1 MPDESVKVAVRVR
14 PFNQREKDRSAKL
27 IIKMQGQ
34 MTTIAN
40 PETPNEEPKSF
51 SFDYSYW
58 SHDGFQEKSDG
69 VLEPAG
75 GSSYASQRR
84 VFEDLGQGVLD
95 NAFEGYN
102 CSLFAYGQTG
112 SGKSYS
118 MVGYGQNKG
127 IVPITCDEMFKT
139 MDKNADPNKRFE
151 VTFSMLEIYNE
162 QVRDLLSKDNP
173 KGGLNVRQNPKLGL
187 FYVEN
192 LKRVPVGSYAEIE
205 KRTDQGTASRTV
217 ASTNMNATSSRAHTV
232 VTITF
237 DQIIKSESGSETKKS
252 SVMNL
257 VDLAGSER
265 ADSTGATGDRLKEGA
280 NINKSLSALGNVIS
294 ALADL
299 SMGTKKK
306 IMVPYRDSVLTK
318 LLQNALG
325 GNSKTIMIAALSP
338 ADINYDETLSTLR
351 YADRAKKIKNKAVV
365 NENPLD
371 KLIRELKEENERL
384 KKAMEG
390 GGVVMQEGAGL
401 TPEELDKMRKQMEED
416 IRAQL
421 MANQAMIAENAQS
434 WDDKLAEARTET
446 EKIDVGGADNSRKSK
461 EAYLINLNEDPM
473 LSGVIC
479 HFLNSGETSVGRKD
493 ASPVPN
499 ICLSGL
505 SIQKQHAVI
514 FNKKG
519 VIEIESVSG
528 SGSKTKINGIPLTG
542 RKALCHKDRILFGS
556 NHMYVLMNPL
566 KPETA
571 DNSLPKEITWEY
583 AQKEIAQVKGF
594 ATGSAGLSKEQQIV
608 QEQVLEILPMVS
620 EVNAVSEELNK
631 QKSFEVVLISAAAQ
645 EGGDITQSH
654 ASNDLVLVTVKMKNL
669 LNGNTWL
676 WERGKFITRR
686 YLIQELY
693 QKFLDGEN
701 ISNIPK
707 EQDPF
712 WEPTE
717 DVLIGTSN
725 LFLQSLSYCLDFE
738 DTLNISDYKGQEE
751 GHLKVKLEPC
761 DNKGKPIDEEAFV
774 DDPHELLNKPYHFKL
789 TVENANIHK
798 SRFSKGIMVKYSV
811 KNNGKVEEVKTP
823 TVKNTLTPT
832 FNHSKVISIPKLKQE
847 NLDFFESGCI
857 TLSIYGI
864 QEDTMPDPKL
874 LKLNTRELRQ
884 MENMENS
891 TANASGRRATMFG
904 NEIASD
910 TSHLKTEVVLLQRKY
925 ERLQQKERRM
935 QQICEE
941 WSKKPDGEK
950 QFEPFYR
957 AVSAVANSTGT
968 RLKTRV
974 QMLNQMLKLQKTVA
988 LPSYKDN
995 SSPMLRLQKEA
1006 PGLQRQKT
1014 MDPSMLSQVLQ
1025 GQKYVRQMAL
1035 DKSDGKHAGDGDT
1048 ISLFVFDENEHELAQ
1063 EASQNNGVVDYHKV
1077 AHHHYPDLQLSK
1089 AKTDSVIEE
1098 KDGTQGDQDSFGSVD
1113 LEPYMNADPE
1123 DSADRSKRFTQNGN
1137 RTGLLSDINTKRE
1150 VIKPARNAVSEYS
1163 ANKKTP
1169 SKSNGKRP
1177 SSADNNKTESSAC
1190 VLQ

>member
-654 ASNDLVLVTVKMKNL
+654 ASKVTVKMKNL

-974 QMLNQMLKLQKTVA
+974 QMLNQ
-988 LPSYKDN
+988 
-995 SSPMLRLQKEA
+995 
-1006 PGLQRQKT
+1006 
-1014 MDPSMLSQVLQ
+1014 
-1025 GQKYVRQMAL
+1025 
-1035 DKSDGKHAGDGDT
+1035 DGKHAGDGDT

>member
-14 PFNQREKDRSAKL
+14 PFNQREKDRQAKL

-34 MTTIAN
+34 MTTIKN

-69 VLEPAG
+69 ILEPAG
-75 GSSYASQRR
+75 GSNYASQRR

-112 SGKSYS
+112 SGKSFS
-118 MVGYGQNKG
+118 MVGYGNNKG
-127 IVPITCDEMFKT
+127 IVPITCDEMFKA
-139 MDKNADPNKRFE
+139 MGRNSDSNKRFE

-205 KRTDQGTASRTV
+205 KRTEQGTASRTV

-237 DQIIKSESGSETKKS
+237 DQIIKNDSGSETKKS

-371 KLIRELKEENERL
+371 KLIRELKEENEKL
-384 KKAMEG
+384 KKAMES
-390 GGVVMQEGAGL
+390 GGVVMQEGTGL
-401 TPEELDKMRKQMEED
+401 SPEELEKMRKQMEED

-421 MANQAMIAENAQS
+421 MANQAMLADNDQS

-446 EKIDVGGADNSRKSK
+446 EKIEGGADDKRKTK
-461 EAYLINLNEDPM
+461 EPHLINLNEDPM

-479 HFLNSGETSVGRKD
+479 HFLNGGETSIGRKD
-493 ASPVPN
+493 ASPTPN

-514 FNKKG
+514 YSTKG

-528 SGSKTKINGIPLTG
+528 SGSKTKINGLPLTG

-556 NHMYVLMNPL
+556 NHMYVLMNPM

-571 DNSLPKEITWEY
+571 DTSLPKEITWEY

-645 EGGDITQSH
+645 EGGDVTQSQ
-654 ASNDLVLVTVKMKNL
+654 ASKVTVKMKNL

-693 QKFLDGEN
+693 QKFLDGED

-717 DVLIGTSN
+717 DVLVGTSN

-761 DNKGKPIDEEAFV
+761 DAKGKPIDEEAFV
-774 DDPHELLNKPYHFKL
+774 DDPRDLLNKPYHFKL
-789 TVENANIHK
+789 TIETANIHK
-798 SRFSKGIMVKYSV
+798 SRFSKGILVKYTV
-811 KNNGKVEEVKTP
+811 KNNGKAEEVKTP

-832 FNHSKVISIPKLKQE
+832 FNFSKIVTIPKLKQE

-857 TLSIYGI
+857 TLSVYGI
-864 QEDTMPDPKL
+864 QEDTMPDAKL

-891 TANASGRRATMFG
+891 QAHASGRRATMFG

-935 QQICEE
+935 QQVCEE
-941 WSKKPDGEK
+941 WSNKPDGEK
-950 QFEPFYR
+950 QFEPFFR
-957 AVSAVANSTGT
+957 VVSAVANSTGT

-974 QMLNQMLKLQKTVA
+974 QMLNQ
-988 LPSYKDN
+988 
-995 SSPMLRLQKEA
+995 
-1006 PGLQRQKT
+1006 
-1014 MDPSMLSQVLQ
+1014 VLQ
-1025 GQKYVRQMAL
+1025 GQKFVKQMAL
-1035 DKSDGKHAGDGDT
+1035 EKSDGKHIGDGDT

-1063 EASQNNGVVDYHKV
+1063 EASLNDGIVDYHKV
-1077 AHHHYPDLQLSK
+1077 AKHHYPDLQQTK
-1089 AKTDSVIEE
+1089 AKTDPVIEE
-1098 KDGTQGDQDSFGSVD
+1098 KDGSQGDQDSFGSVD
-1113 LEPYMNADPE
+1113 LAPYMNAGPE
-1123 DSADRSKRFTQNGN
+1123 DSLNRTKRFSQNGK
-1137 RTGLLSDINTKRE
+1137 RTAFLSEINTKRE
-1150 VIKPARNAVSEYS
+1150 VIKPARNAISEYS
-1163 ANKKTP
+1163 ANKKAAP
-1169 SKSNGKRP
+1169 SNGKRP
-1177 SSADNNKTESSAC
+1177 SSAEHNKTESSAC
-1190 VLQ
+1190 VIQ

>member
-34 MTTIAN
+34 MTSISN
-40 PETPNEEPKSF
+40 PEAPNEEPKSF

-58 SHDGFQEKSDG
+58 SHDGFKERSDG
-69 VLEPAG
+69 ILEPAG
-75 GSSYASQRR
+75 GSNYSSQRR

-127 IVPITCDEMFKT
+127 IVPITCDEMFKSI
-139 MDKNADPNKRFE
+139 DKNTDSNKRFE

-205 KRTDQGTASRTV
+205 KRTEQGTASRTV

-306 IMVPYRDSVLTK
+306 IMVPYRDSILTK

-390 GGVVMQEGAGL
+390 GGVMMQEGAGL
-401 TPEELDKMRKQMEED
+401 TPEELEKMRKQMEED

-421 MANQAMIAENAQS
+421 MANQAMLADNEES
-434 WDDKLAEARTET
+434 WNEKLAEARTET
-446 EKIDVGGADNSRKSK
+446 DKIDTGGADDKRKNK
-461 EAYLINLNEDPM
+461 EPYLINLNEDPM

-479 HFLNSGETSVGRKD
+479 HFLNNGETSVGRKD

-528 SGSKTKINGIPLTG
+528 SGSKTKINGLPLTG

-566 KPETA
+566 KPDTA

-645 EGGDITQSH
+645 EGGDVTQSQ
-654 ASNDLVLVTVKMKNL
+654 ASNQQGEKRVTVKMKNL

-693 QKFLDGEN
+693 QKFLDGEDV
-701 ISNIPK
+701 SNIPK

-725 LFLQSLSYCLDFE
+725 LFLQSLSYCLDFM

-751 GHLKVKLEPC
+751 GQLKVKLEPC

-789 TVENANIHK
+789 TVETANIHK
-798 SRFSKGIMVKYSV
+798 SRFSKGILVKYSV
-811 KNNGKVEEVKTP
+811 KNNGKMEEVKTP
-823 TVKNTLTPT
+823 TMKNTLTPT

-857 TLSIYGI
+857 TLSVYGI

-884 MENMENS
+884 METMENT

-950 QFEPFYR
+950 EFEPFYR

-974 QMLNQMLKLQKTVA
+974 QMLNQMLKLQKSVA

-995 SSPMLRLQKEA
+995 SSSMLRMQKDS
-1006 PGLQRQKT
+1006 PDLQRQKT
-1014 MDPSMLSQVLQ
+1014 MDPSMLS
-1025 GQKYVRQMAL
+1025 K
-1035 DKSDGKHAGDGDT
+1035 
-1048 ISLFVFDENEHELAQ
+1048 
-1063 EASQNNGVVDYHKV
+1063 
-1077 AHHHYPDLQLSK
+1077 
-1089 AKTDSVIEE
+1089 
-1098 KDGTQGDQDSFGSVD
+1098 
-1113 LEPYMNADPE
+1113 
-1123 DSADRSKRFTQNGN
+1123 
-1137 RTGLLSDINTKRE
+1137 
-1150 VIKPARNAVSEYS
+1150 
-1163 ANKKTP
+1163 ANKT
-1169 SKSNGKRP
+1169 STATNGKRP
-1177 SSADNNKTESSAC
+1177 SSAENNKTESSAC
-1190 VLQ
+1190 VIQ

>member
-654 ASNDLVLVTVKMKNL
+654 ASKVTVKMKNL

-774 DDPHELLNKPYHFKL
+774 DDPHDLLNKPYHFKL

-832 FNHSKVISIPKLKQE
+832 FNHAKVISIPKLKQE

-874 LKLNTRELRQ
+874 LKLNTRDLRALTINQELRQ

-974 QMLNQMLKLQKTVA
+974 QMLNQ
-988 LPSYKDN
+988 
-995 SSPMLRLQKEA
+995 
-1006 PGLQRQKT
+1006 
-1014 MDPSMLSQVLQ
+1014 VLQ

-1035 DKSDGKHAGDGDT
+1035 DK
-1048 ISLFVFDENEHELAQ
+1048 
-1063 EASQNNGVVDYHKV
+1063 
-1077 AHHHYPDLQLSK
+1077 
-1089 AKTDSVIEE
+1089 
-1098 KDGTQGDQDSFGSVD
+1098 
-1113 LEPYMNADPE
+1113 
-1123 DSADRSKRFTQNGN
+1123 
-1137 RTGLLSDINTKRE
+1137 
-1150 VIKPARNAVSEYS
+1150 S

-1190 VLQ
+1190 VVQ

>member
-774 DDPHELLNKPYHFKL
+774 DDPHDLLNKPYHFKL

-832 FNHSKVISIPKLKQE
+832 FNHAKVISIPKLKQE

-874 LKLNTRELRQ
+874 LKLNTRELREASMYQDLRALTINQELRQ

-974 QMLNQMLKLQKTVA
+974 QMLNQ
-988 LPSYKDN
+988 
-995 SSPMLRLQKEA
+995 
-1006 PGLQRQKT
+1006 
-1014 MDPSMLSQVLQ
+1014 VLQ

-1035 DKSDGKHAGDGDT
+1035 DKS
-1048 ISLFVFDENEHELAQ
+1048 
-1063 EASQNNGVVDYHKV
+1063 
-1077 AHHHYPDLQLSK
+1077 
-1089 AKTDSVIEE
+1089 SVIEE

-1190 VLQ
+1190 VVQ

>member
-774 DDPHELLNKPYHFKL
+774 DDPHDLLNKPYHFKL

-832 FNHSKVISIPKLKQE
+832 FNHAKVISIPKLKQE

-874 LKLNTRELRQ
+874 LKLNTRELREASMYQDLRALTINQELRQ

-974 QMLNQMLKLQKTVA
+974 QMLNQ
-988 LPSYKDN
+988 
-995 SSPMLRLQKEA
+995 
-1006 PGLQRQKT
+1006 
-1014 MDPSMLSQVLQ
+1014 VLQ

-1035 DKSDGKHAGDGDT
+1035 DK
-1048 ISLFVFDENEHELAQ
+1048 
-1063 EASQNNGVVDYHKV
+1063 
-1077 AHHHYPDLQLSK
+1077 
-1089 AKTDSVIEE
+1089 
-1098 KDGTQGDQDSFGSVD
+1098 
-1113 LEPYMNADPE
+1113 
-1123 DSADRSKRFTQNGN
+1123 
-1137 RTGLLSDINTKRE
+1137 
-1150 VIKPARNAVSEYS
+1150 S

-1190 VLQ
+1190 VVQ

>member
-34 MTTIAN
+34 MTSISN
-40 PETPNEEPKSF
+40 PEAPNEEPKSF

-58 SHDGFQEKSDG
+58 SHDGFKERSDG
-69 VLEPAG
+69 ILEPAG
-75 GSSYASQRR
+75 GSNYSSQRR

-127 IVPITCDEMFKT
+127 IVPITCDEMFKSI
-139 MDKNADPNKRFE
+139 DKNTDSNKRFE

-205 KRTDQGTASRTV
+205 KRTEQGTASRTV

-306 IMVPYRDSVLTK
+306 IMVPYRDSILTK

-390 GGVVMQEGAGL
+390 GGVMMQEGAGL
-401 TPEELDKMRKQMEED
+401 TPEELEKMRKQMEED

-421 MANQAMIAENAQS
+421 MANQAMLADNEES
-434 WDDKLAEARTET
+434 WNEKLAEARTET
-446 EKIDVGGADNSRKSK
+446 DKIDTGGADDKRKNK
-461 EAYLINLNEDPM
+461 EPYLINLNEDPM

-479 HFLNSGETSVGRKD
+479 HFLNNGETSVGRKD

-528 SGSKTKINGIPLTG
+528 SGSKTKINGLPLTG

-566 KPETA
+566 KPDTA

-645 EGGDITQSH
+645 EGGDVTQSQ
-654 ASNDLVLVTVKMKNL
+654 ASNQQGEKRVTVKMKNL

-693 QKFLDGEN
+693 QKFLDGEDV
-701 ISNIPK
+701 SNIPK

-725 LFLQSLSYCLDFE
+725 LFLQSLSYCLDFM

-751 GHLKVKLEPC
+751 GQLKVKLEPC

-789 TVENANIHK
+789 TVETANIHK
-798 SRFSKGIMVKYSV
+798 SRFSKGILVKYSV
-811 KNNGKVEEVKTP
+811 KNNGKMEEVKTP
-823 TVKNTLTPT
+823 TMKNTLTPT

-857 TLSIYGI
+857 TLSVYGI

-884 MENMENS
+884 METMENT

-950 QFEPFYR
+950 EFEPFYR

-974 QMLNQMLKLQKTVA
+974 QMLNQMLKLQKSVA

-995 SSPMLRLQKEA
+995 SS
-1006 PGLQRQKT
+1006 
-1014 MDPSMLSQVLQ
+1014 SVLQ
-1025 GQKYVRQMAL
+1025 GQKFVRKMAM
-1035 DKSDGKHAGDGDT
+1035 
-1048 ISLFVFDENEHELAQ
+1048 
-1063 EASQNNGVVDYHKV
+1063 
-1077 AHHHYPDLQLSK
+1077 
-1089 AKTDSVIEE
+1089 E
-1098 KDGTQGDQDSFGSVD
+1098 K
-1113 LEPYMNADPE
+1113 
-1123 DSADRSKRFTQNGN
+1123 
-1137 RTGLLSDINTKRE
+1137 
-1150 VIKPARNAVSEYS
+1150 S
-1163 ANKKTP
+1163 ANKT
-1169 SKSNGKRP
+1169 STATNGKRP
-1177 SSADNNKTESSAC
+1177 SSAENNKTESSAC
-1190 VLQ
+1190 VIQ

>member
-654 ASNDLVLVTVKMKNL
+654 ASKVTVKMKNL

-774 DDPHELLNKPYHFKL
+774 DDPHDLLNKPYHFKL

-832 FNHSKVISIPKLKQE
+832 FNHAKVISIPKLKQE

-974 QMLNQMLKLQKTVA
+974 QMLNQ
-988 LPSYKDN
+988 
-995 SSPMLRLQKEA
+995 
-1006 PGLQRQKT
+1006 
-1014 MDPSMLSQVLQ
+1014 VLQ

-1035 DKSDGKHAGDGDT
+1035 DK
-1048 ISLFVFDENEHELAQ
+1048 
-1063 EASQNNGVVDYHKV
+1063 
-1077 AHHHYPDLQLSK
+1077 
-1089 AKTDSVIEE
+1089 
-1098 KDGTQGDQDSFGSVD
+1098 
-1113 LEPYMNADPE
+1113 
-1123 DSADRSKRFTQNGN
+1123 
-1137 RTGLLSDINTKRE
+1137 
-1150 VIKPARNAVSEYS
+1150 S

-1190 VLQ
+1190 VVQ

>member
-1 MPDESVKVAVRVR
+1 MKSCEIKFKMPDESVKVAVRVR

-34 MTTIAN
+34 MTSISN
-40 PETPNEEPKSF
+40 PEAPNEEPKSF

-338 ADINYDETLSTLR
+338 ADINFDETLSTLR

-421 MANQAMIAENAQS
+421 MANQAMLAENDQS

-446 EKIDVGGADNSRKSK
+446 DKIDVGGADNRKSK

-654 ASNDLVLVTVKMKNL
+654 ASKVTVKMKNL

-701 ISNIPK
+701 VSNIPK

-789 TVENANIHK
+789 TIENGNIHK

-974 QMLNQMLKLQKTVA
+974 QMLNQMLKLQK
-988 LPSYKDN
+988 
-995 SSPMLRLQKEA
+995 EA

-1014 MDPSMLSQVLQ
+1014 MDPSMLSQ
-1025 GQKYVRQMAL
+1025 
-1035 DKSDGKHAGDGDT
+1035 
-1048 ISLFVFDENEHELAQ
+1048 
-1063 EASQNNGVVDYHKV
+1063 
-1077 AHHHYPDLQLSK
+1077 
-1089 AKTDSVIEE
+1089 
-1098 KDGTQGDQDSFGSVD
+1098 
-1113 LEPYMNADPE
+1113 
-1123 DSADRSKRFTQNGN
+1123 
-1137 RTGLLSDINTKRE
+1137 
-1150 VIKPARNAVSEYS
+1150 
-1163 ANKKTP
+1163 ANKNTP

>member
-774 DDPHELLNKPYHFKL
+774 DDPHDLLNKPYHFKL

-832 FNHSKVISIPKLKQE
+832 FNHAKVISIPKLKQE

-874 LKLNTRELRQ
+874 LKLNTRELREASMYQDLRALTINQELRQ

-1035 DKSDGKHAGDGDT
+1035 DKS
-1048 ISLFVFDENEHELAQ
+1048 
-1063 EASQNNGVVDYHKV
+1063 
-1077 AHHHYPDLQLSK
+1077 
-1089 AKTDSVIEE
+1089 
-1098 KDGTQGDQDSFGSVD
+1098 
-1113 LEPYMNADPE
+1113 
-1123 DSADRSKRFTQNGN
+1123 
-1137 RTGLLSDINTKRE
+1137 
-1150 VIKPARNAVSEYS
+1150 

-1190 VLQ
+1190 VVQ